1 MDEQGR
7 KLFESRAGGHDTRR
21 KSEVRPPKQLEKQH
35 PPGLQDYR
43 DETPGTPVS
52 GVFVFRLAGDHV
64 FLTALRRRAAL
75 RLGRPAYERQH
86 REGCY
91 LAYQCVRTC
100 VRGSRSGEASAFES
114 EE

>member
-43 DETPGTPVS
+43 DETPETP
-52 GVFVFRLAGDHV
+52 GLWRFRL
-64 FLTALRRRAAL
+64 LRRLPDQLDRIILELFVTGRIARFSTTDCAAS
-75 RLGRPAYERQH
+75 RRSN
-86 REGCY
+86 
-91 LAYQCVRTC
+91 
-100 VRGSRSGEASAFES
+100 GSG
-114 EE
+114 